1 VNTTDSAVRIT
12 HLPTGLVATCQS
24 ERSQMQNKNVAMKHL
39 KARVAL
45 QRRLERQAEIDELRG
60 EQRAID
66 FGSQIRSYV
75 QHPYQMVKDHRTDA
89 ETSSVD
95 KVLDG
100 DLSDLMAAYLKWRNR

>member
-1 VNTTDSAVRIT
+1 
-12 HLPTGLVATCQS
+12 
-24 ERSQMQNKNVAMKHL
+24 MKHL
-39 KARVAL
+39 KTRLAEL
-45 QRRLERQAEIDELRG
+45 RRREREAELAELRG
-60 EQRAID
+60 DQRAID

-100 DLSDLMAAYLKWRNR
+100 DLNELHVRVPANGDRREPGR

>member
-1 VNTTDSAVRIT
+1 
-12 HLPTGLVATCQS
+12 
-24 ERSQMQNKNVAMKHL
+24 SQMQNRTVAMKHL
-39 KARVAL
+39 KARIAAL
-45 QRRLERQAEIDELRG
+45 RALERQAELAQLRG

-100 DLSDLMAAYLKWRNR
+100 DLGDLMSAYLRWRK